1 MLILIPTDVLL
12 PFIPASLAL
21 AVAPGPDNL
30 FVLSQSALFG
40 SRSGLLV
47 TLGLCT
53 GLLLHMAAATL
64 GVTAI
69 FQTSLLAFNL
79 LKAAGAAYLVFLA
92 VQAFKASAA
101 GLKVGPHSGFDAR
114 ELYFRGIIMNI
125 TNPKVAIFFLAFL
138 PQFADPA
145 RGSITV
151 QMLFLGGL
159 FIVSSLIVFAAVA

>member
-1 MLILIPTDVLL
+1 MLIPTDVLL
-12 PFIPASLAL
+12 LFILASLAL

-30 FVLSQSALFG
+30 FVLTQSALYG

-53 GLLLHMAAATL
+53 GLFLHIAAATL

-92 VQAFKASAA
+92 VQVFKAS
-101 GLKVGPHSGFDAR
+101 PPNNQTS
-114 ELYFRGIIMNI
+114 IMCAQLV
-125 TNPKVAIFFLAFL
+125 P
-138 PQFADPA
+138 
-145 RGSITV
+145 
-151 QMLFLGGL
+151 
-159 FIVSSLIVFAAVA
+159 

>member
-1 MLILIPTDVLL
+1 MLIPTDILL
-12 PFIPASLAL
+12 LFILASLAL

-53 GLLLHMAAATL
+53 GLLLHIAAATL
-64 GVTAI
+64 GVAAI

-92 VQAFKASAA
+92 VQAFKAS
-101 GLKVGPHSGFDAR
+101 PPNNQTS
-114 ELYFRGIIMNI
+114 IMCAQLV
-125 TNPKVAIFFLAFL
+125 P
-138 PQFADPA
+138 
-145 RGSITV
+145 
-151 QMLFLGGL
+151 
-159 FIVSSLIVFAAVA
+159 